1 MHRLK
6 MTKAASSGRE
16 ESPLFDPAFLWLPLD
31 WESLF
36 GTCGEIE
43 IEVGCG
49 KGGYLLQRAQQHPDR
64 CFVGLEYARAY
75 LLTMAERIRRRGIAN
90 IRVARCEAGYFFR
103 ECVPNASVSAFHLLY
118 PDPWPKKR
126 HHKRRLIQHD
136 FLGDLRRVLLP
147 GATLN
152 IATDH
157 AGYFEWMLEHFSAW
171 KGTFVM
177 ESTVLSTPEEKAGFE
192 GRTNYE
198 IKYLKEGRTVH
209 LLTGR
214 RTGF

>member
-1 MHRLK
+1 MHRLRSPK
-6 MTKAASSGRE
+6 RNSAGRGN
-16 ESPLFDPAFLWLPLD
+16 PPIFDPDELWLPLD
-31 WESLF
+31 WEALF
-36 GTCGEIE
+36 GVHREIE
-43 IEVGCG
+43 VEVGCG
-49 KGGYLLQRAQQHPDR
+49 KGGFLLKRAQAHPDR

-75 LLTMAERIRRRGIAN
+75 LLTMAERTRKRGIPN
-90 IRVARCEAGYFFR
+90 VLVSRSEAGYFFR
-103 ECVPNASVSAFHLLY
+103 ECVPDASVSAFHLLY

-126 HHKRRLIQHD
+126 HHKRRLIQHG
-136 FLGDLRRVLLP
+136 FLASLRRVLVP

-157 AGYFEWMLEHFSAW
+157 SGYFEWMLEHFVAW

-177 ESTVLSTPEEKAGFE
+177 KSKVLSTPEEIAEFE

>member
-6 MTKAASSGRE
+6 APKRVSRGKVET
-16 ESPLFDPAFLWLPLD
+16 PIFDPASLWLPLD
-31 WESLF
+31 WEALF
-36 GTCGEIE
+36 GACGTIE
-43 IEVGCG
+43 LEVGCG
-49 KGGYLLQRAQQHPDR
+49 KGGYLLQRAQLHPER

-75 LLTMAERIRRRGIAN
+75 LLTMADRIRKRGIAN
-90 IRVARCEAGYFFR
+90 IRVARCEAGGFVR
-103 ECVPNASVSAFHLLY
+103 ECVPDASVSAFHLLY

-136 FLGDLRRVLLP
+136 FLNDLRRVLIP
-147 GATLN
+147 GGEID

-157 AGYFEWMLEHFSAW
+157 AGYYKWMLDRFAAW
-171 KGTFVM
+171 KGTFVIS
-177 ESTVLSTPEEKAGFE
+177 STVLSTPEEKAGFE

-198 IKYLKEGRTVH
+198 IKYLKEGRAIH